1 MKDWVKQQHEEV
13 SEKLRGMTISTT
25 TPDNFK
31 LPKHSTGAPIN
42 QDIEEILENL
52 VCREFEEVVL
62 VTDDDMLE
70 AQKALAQRETD
81 LLTYLSDM
89 YALPLKELQRTVE
102 LWRKK

>member
-1 MKDWVKQQHEEV
+1 
-13 SEKLRGMTISTT
+13 MT
-25 TPDNFK
+25 
-31 LPKHSTGAPIN
+31 PIN

-81 LLTYLSDM
+81 LLTYIADM
-89 YALPLKELQRTVE
+89 YGLPKAEVIKLGKEFR
-102 LWRKK
+102 R